1 MIEKCECR
9 KFEGNHEKSW
19 VENYGEVCPLCL
31 VCFIR
36 SGHVAPWA
44 SKTLPRW
51 HVKKYASKHPS
62 SFVFLIASQL
72 SKLNPKSWYFQF
84 QGHSKYRIG
93 EISRPI
99 YLSIYLSIHP
109 SIHPSI
115 DLMSLSIYPSIY
127 LYLSN
132 QCPLYHLDWRKL
144 RKMWPNEKI
153 RTWSTI
159 STFDDGFSIRFSAS
173 TLVYPR
179 RVLIQ
184 RLHSDRRR
192 HGDRRRRRRS
202 RCRRSWGLLR
212 FHMAP
217 FWSGGF
223 HSPSGLDL
231 NWFNFELI

>member
-1 MIEKCECR
+1 MSTTASVAELVSGSSTAGTGTTSGAGTGAGTAETTGVLSREMRPGLRGKDPKKNSKFKVSSSKLAWLWKMDENCQFIDYLPIKIIEKCECR

-36 SGHVAPWA
+36 SGHVAPWS

-109 SIHPSI
+109 SIHRSI
-115 DLMSLSIYPSIY
+115 
-127 LYLSN
+127 
-132 QCPLYHLDWRKL
+132 
-144 RKMWPNEKI
+144 
-153 RTWSTI
+153 
-159 STFDDGFSIRFSAS
+159 
-173 TLVYPR
+173 
-179 RVLIQ
+179 
-184 RLHSDRRR
+184 
-192 HGDRRRRRRS
+192 
-202 RCRRSWGLLR
+202 
-212 FHMAP
+212 
-217 FWSGGF
+217 
-223 HSPSGLDL
+223 
-231 NWFNFELI
+231 